1 METPVNY
8 FEDYHLHQHQM
19 LSKLSELPGQALWA
33 VEGRLISLLWTSQER
48 LLLLLLLLLLTGL
61 RERDI
66 IIIIISPL
74 FTSFEG
80 DKPDPP
86 GNISMGGTAKKKV
99 KKQKQK

>member
-1 METPVNY
+1 M
-8 FEDYHLHQHQM
+8 
-19 LSKLSELPGQALWA
+19 
-33 VEGRLISLLWTSQER
+33 SQCSVSFVPSYRTFCLYIVSCYSDGE
-48 LLLLLLLLLLTGL
+48 LLLTRIHMSFSL
-61 RERDI
+61 LHFLWLNIRVLF

-99 KKQKQK
+99 KKQKQKQINK